1 MQSSI
6 GGRQGNEKETRTDV
20 MMRTA
25 TSPVKK
31 VARIGL
37 FKKTGFSSGRGQLR
51 RDVKSQYKPGISV
64 APVTTRILNATPQG
78 KN

>member
-51 RDVKSQYKPGISV
+51 RDVKSQYKPGYQCRS
-64 APVTTRILNATPQG
+64 RDDQDFNATPQG